1 MCVDAEPE
9 KRCIRKKGRKA
20 EAPGQDPGSGLR
32 WGWILPVLVG
42 GAFDLWGKGKPL
54 EHFKQHGGVVRL
66 VSYKD
71 RTDIGY
77 WTTVGEDGSRESR
90 REVLVASYGHDL
102 VMATWWWPGP
112 SLWQWELREVDR

>member
-1 MCVDAEPE
+1 MT
-9 KRCIRKKGRKA
+9 
-20 EAPGQDPGSGLR
+20 
-32 WGWILPVLVG
+32 
-42 GAFDLWGKGKPL
+42 
-54 EHFKQHGGVVRL
+54 

-112 SLWQWELREVDR
+112 NLWQWELREVDR